1 MDFFEPEKDKNTPL
15 EYLVSKK
22 ANTPPDSFSLLF
34 IGIDILLS
42 GIYNGRRT
50 GKNER
55 W

>member
-1 MDFFEPEKDKNTPL
+1 MDFFEPENDENTPL
-15 EYLVSKK
+15 EYLAPKK
-22 ANTPPDSFSLLF
+22 ARILPEFFSLLLTD
-34 IGIDILLS
+34 IDISLS